1 MTHELFLAPAA
12 RADIVDALE
21 WSVKNFGDTVRDGY
35 EALIIAAINLI
46 RDDPTVLGSRER
58 DDLATGLRTLHL
70 RACRD
75 EVSPAV
81 RRIASPRHF
90 VVYRQ
95 VGKVIQVVRLL
106 HEAMDIPAQRIPNS
120 G

>member
-1 MTHELFLAPAA
+1 MTNELFLAPAA
-12 RADIVDALE
+12 RTDIVDALE

-35 EALIIAAINLI
+35 EALIIVTIDLI
-46 RDDPTVLGSRER
+46 RVDPTVLGSRER
-58 DDLATGLRTLHL
+58 DDLATGMRTLHL
-70 RACRD
+70 RTCRN

-95 VGKVIQVVRLL
+95 VGQAIQVVRLL
-106 HEAMDIPAQRIPNS
+106 HESMDVPNFFS
-120 G
+120 LLK